1 MFSAQNPLRMTLS
14 HPRISRRRLTPGPR
28 PITATNGI
36 GSVPSV
42 WSRWAASARVM
53 SCAWASNVGSP
64 AHAAV
69 LAIGPEALAKMQEAF
84 EAAMRREELSSPGGM
99 SRADV
104 LFAIGQR

>member
-1 MFSAQNPLRMTLS
+1 
-14 HPRISRRRLTPGPR
+14 
-28 PITATNGI
+28 
-36 GSVPSV
+36 
-42 WSRWAASARVM
+42 M